1 MKIGSM
7 NNSSEIHCLA
17 NSIAGPVA
25 AITETINA
33 KAKEANETR
42 ASADAVLPQQTSH
55 LTAIE
60 RWDGKKRSDRLASA
74 EFLAKG
80 PPLSPGYC

>member
-1 MKIGSM
+1 LTAGVR
-7 NNSSEIHCLA
+7 SSNFFGE
-17 NSIAGPVA
+17 NQFGVA
-25 AITETINA
+25 RLGRTENRELSYL
-33 KAKEANETR
+33 KANETR

-60 RWDGKKRSDRLASA
+60 RWVGKKRSDRLASA

-80 PPLSPGYC
+80 PLLSPGYC